1 MTYKDGKITPDLY
14 KAFKLAF
21 KLHGHD
27 ARKESNVP
35 YIAHLLAV
43 CALVQLDGGGEDEA
57 IAALL
62 HDTLEDKP
70 EEINREEI
78 IIRFGEKV
86 LKIIEVST
94 DTPPDFAGGKKPP
107 WKERKEAYLKHIRL
121 TDPSLLRV
129 TIADKIDN
137 ARAILADHQRLGDKV
152 WERFNAGKEDQL
164 WYYKSCVEAFN
175 ATGYSGPLLEELRRL
190 VDQLIKQTSYP
201 FKSIV

>member
-1 MTYKDGKITPDLY
+1 VTDKKHKITPRLY
-14 KAFKLAF
+14 RALTIAF

-27 ARKESNVP
+27 ARKKSAVP
-35 YIAHLLAV
+35 YIAHLLTV
-43 CALVQLDGGGEDEA
+43 CALVQLDGGSEDEA

-62 HDTLEDKP
+62 HDSLEDKP

-78 IIRFGEKV
+78 SQCFGEDV

-94 DTPPDFAGGKKPP
+94 DTPSDFTGGQKPP
-107 WKERKEAYLKHIRL
+107 WKERKVAYLEHIRH

-137 ARAILADHQRLGDKV
+137 ARAILADHLRLGDEV

-164 WYYKSCVEAFN
+164 CFYRGCVEAFDLS
-175 ATGYSGPLLEELRRL
+175 GYSGPMLEELRSL
-190 VDQLIKQTSYP
+190 IGKLIKQTSNAT
-201 FKSIV
+201 

>member
-1 MTYKDGKITPDLY
+1 MTNKDGKITPDLY
-14 KAFKLAF
+14 KALKLAF

-43 CALVQLDGGGEDEA
+43 CALVQLDGGGEEEA

-70 EEINREEI
+70 EEINCKKIRHYFGKVVLR
-78 IIRFGEKV
+78 IIR
-86 LKIIEVST
+86 VST
-94 DTPPDFAGGKKPP
+94 DTPSDYTGGQKPP
-107 WKERKEAYLKHIRL
+107 WKERKEAYLEHIRQ

-137 ARAILADHQRLGDKV
+137 ARAIIADHQRLGDKV
-152 WERFNAGKEDQL
+152 WERFNAGKDDQI
-164 WYYKSCVEAFN
+164 WYYKSCVDAFD
-175 ATGYSGPLLEELRRL
+175 ATGCSGPMLEELRRL
-190 VDQLIKQTSYP
+190 VNQLIMQTR
-201 FKSIV
+201 ITI

>member
-1 MTYKDGKITPDLY
+1 MANKDTKITQRLY
-14 KAFKLAF
+14 KALELAF
-21 KLHGHD
+21 KLHSHD
-27 ARKESNVP
+27 ARKKSNVP

-43 CALVQLDGGGEDEA
+43 CALVQLDGGSEDEA

-78 IIRFGEKV
+78 RQYFGEHV

-94 DTPPDFAGGKKPP
+94 DTPKDYAGGQKPP
-107 WKERKEAYLKHIRL
+107 WKERKEAYLKHIRQ
-121 TDPSLLRV
+121 TDPFLLRV

-137 ARAILADHQRLGDKV
+137 VRAILADHQRLGDEV

-164 WYYKSCVEAFN
+164 WYYRSCVETFDVSS
-175 ATGYSGPLLEELRRL
+175 YSGPMLEELRSL
-190 VDQLIKQTSYP
+190 VGQLIKQASNAT
-201 FKSIV
+201 

>member
-1 MTYKDGKITPDLY
+1 MVNMENKVTQRLY
-14 KAFKLAF
+14 NALELAY

-27 ARKESNVP
+27 ARKKSNVP

-43 CALVQLDGGGEDEA
+43 CALVQLDGGSEDEA

-78 IIRFGEKV
+78 RQYFGEQV

-94 DTPPDFAGGKKPP
+94 DTPKDYAGGQKPP
-107 WKERKEAYLKHIRL
+107 WKERKEAYIKHIRQ

-137 ARAILADHQRLGDKV
+137 ARAILADHHRLGDQV
-152 WERFNAGKEDQL
+152 WEKFNAGKEDQL
-164 WYYKSCVEAFN
+164 WYYSSCVEAFH
-175 ATGYSGPLLEELRRL
+175 ATGYSGPMLEELRRL
-190 VDQLIKQTSYP
+190 VGQLIKQ
-201 FKSIV
+201 V